1 MVFQSA
7 NKDTMPHYEQYMHK
21 EALDLAC
28 RILATPE
35 KFLFLIDR
43 WIYIEF

>member
-1 MVFQSA
+1 MIFQSM

-21 EALDLAC
+21 EALDLAR

-35 KFLFLIDR
+35 RFLFLIDR
-43 WIYIEF
+43 